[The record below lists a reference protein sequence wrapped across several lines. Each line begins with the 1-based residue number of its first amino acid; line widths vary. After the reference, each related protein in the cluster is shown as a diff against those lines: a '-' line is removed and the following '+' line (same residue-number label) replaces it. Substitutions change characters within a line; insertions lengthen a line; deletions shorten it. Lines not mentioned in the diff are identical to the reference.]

1 MQGVDPVAYMH
12 LVAARLDSLQD
23 PTEIESALDEMEYLF
38 EIIDPELQDWAS
50 DLIARLRA
58 KLEQVVGGT

>member
-23 PTEIESALDEMEYLF
+23 PREIESALDEMEYLF

-58 KLEQVVGGT
+58 KLEQAVGGT

>member
-1 MQGVDPVAYMH
+1 MQGVDPVAYVH

-23 PTEIESALDEMEYLF
+23 PREIESALDEMGYLF
-38 EIIDPELQDWAS
+38 EIIDPELQDTAS
-50 DLIARLRA
+50 DLIARLRV